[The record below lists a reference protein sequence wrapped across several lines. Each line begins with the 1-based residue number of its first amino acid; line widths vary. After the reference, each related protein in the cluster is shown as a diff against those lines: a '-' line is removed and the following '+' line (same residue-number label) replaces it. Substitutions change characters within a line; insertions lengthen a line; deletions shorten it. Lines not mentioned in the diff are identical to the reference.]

1 MPHRLLSLLDTNRRW
16 SERRRADDPGFFE
29 RLSRQQAPEYLWI
42 GCSDSRVPANQIV
55 GLAPGEVFVHR
66 NVANIVHTGDLNLLS
81 VLEFAVNVLKVEHVI
96 VCGHYGCGGVR
107 AALHGN
113 TGGLVGHWVAP
124 VVDLARRNRA
134 RLDPIATEGRRIDA
148 LCEMNVE
155 MQVARVAATPIL
167 RAAWEAGQNVSVH
180 GWIYGLRD
188 GLLRDLGVSRSG
200 LEEPPAPAGSGPDA
214 ADAAEGRLGPNG
226 RSTRMLSA
234 LRLLGDA
241 GDASAAADE
250 QEG

>member
-1 MPHRLLSLLDTNRRW
+1 
-16 SERRRADDPGFFE
+16 
-29 RLSRQQAPEYLWI
+29 
-42 GCSDSRVPANQIV
+42 
-55 GLAPGEVFVHR
+55 VHR

-134 RLDPIATEGRRIDA
+134 RLDHIATEGRRIDA

-155 MQVARVAATPIL
+155 MQVARVAATPIM
-167 RAAWEAGQNVSVH
+167 RAAWEAGQKVSVH

-188 GLLRDLGVSRSG
+188 GLLRDLGVTRGG
-200 LEEPPAPAGSGPDA
+200 LEEPPAEAGPGVDEA
-214 ADAAEGRLGPNG
+214 GAAEGRLGANG
-226 RSTRMLSA
+226 RGNRVLSA

-241 GDASAAADE
+241 GDASAGTDE
-250 QEG
+250 QEA